1 VAQPLATAL
10 DDEEK
15 RKAETA
21 SLSHCA
27 KIKTGH
33 QNRRFP
39 CKAAL
44 VFPNEMTLRLARIS
58 P

>member
-1 VAQPLATAL
+1 V
-10 DDEEK
+10 DDEEN

-33 QNRRFP
+33 QNRRFAW
-39 CKAAL
+39 KAAL
-44 VFPNEMTLRLARIS
+44 RLS
-58 P
+58 Q